1 MQCGLHGASI
11 SGQTTNDKPC
21 QMSNMIT
28 KRREP
33 FRFMVWLGIASSVML
48 FTVMLVI
55 YIIRRSASD
64 WTDVKLPNVFLLS
77 TIAVVL
83 SSLTLHNANLAFRHE
98 RFDSYRSNM
107 GTTLVL
113 GTLFIL
119 LQGWGWWQMIRS
131 GIGLTGNPSGSF
143 VYIISGIHLL
153 HILIGLIFIVIAL
166 AEALRRRPYIDSFVY
181 SVNPPNQ
188 LKIRLITLYW
198 HFVDVLW
205 IVLFIFLIIHH
216 GVDLRFSL

>member
-1 MQCGLHGASI
+1 
-11 SGQTTNDKPC
+11 
-21 QMSNMIT
+21 MIT

-48 FTVMLVI
+48 FTVVLVV

-64 WTDVKLPNVFLLS
+64 WTDVKLPNVFLIS
-77 TIAVVL
+77 TIAIVL
-83 SSLTLHNANLAFRHE
+83 SSLTLHNANQAFRHE

>member
-1 MQCGLHGASI
+1 
-11 SGQTTNDKPC
+11 
-21 QMSNMIT
+21 MIT

-48 FTVMLVI
+48 FTVVLVV

-77 TIAVVL
+77 TIAIVL

-119 LQGWGWWQMIRS
+119 LQGWGWRQMIRS

-188 LKIRLITLYW
+188 LKIKLITLYW

-216 GVDLRFSL
+216 GVSLRFSL